1 MKNSDSE
8 KNDLY
13 NELLITLSIN
23 CEECCGICCTALY
36 YTKMDGFPEDK
47 AAGKPCGNLRDDFKC
62 SIHNNLVDY
71 KLKGCMA
78 YDCFGAGQKVT
89 QEIYRGHDWKKNP
102 EVADQ
107 MFQVFLIVYQ
117 LHQMLWYL
125 IQAKTI
131 LIDNTIKI
139 DVNNLI
145 EQNDKM
151 TLMGPEEI
159 IKLDLEQYKDRVNH
173 ILKETCKAVHSEI
186 ADNNHSMDCMGKSFK
201 KQNLD
206 GKDFSMKLLIAA
218 NFEGCSLNRTNFLG
232 ADMRDVNLK
241 NTDLRKSLFLTQMQ
255 MNTAIGNDNTKL
267 PEYLTMP
274 ETWLQNKEF

>member
-1 MKNSDSE
+1 MIQPDENKR
-8 KNDLY
+8 Y
-13 NELLITLSIN
+13 NELLKTLSIN

-62 SIHNNLVDY
+62 SIHNNLVEY

-89 QEIYRGHDWKKNP
+89 QEIYGGLDWKKNP

-125 IQAKTI
+125 IQARRI
-131 LIDNTIKI
+131 IADNSMKNDI
-139 DVNNLI
+139 NNLI
-145 EQNDKM
+145 EENGKM
-151 TLMGPEEI
+151 TQMRPEGI
-159 IKLDLEQYKDRVNH
+159 IKLDWEQYRDRVNRV
-173 ILKETCKAVHSEI
+173 LKETCKAVHSEI
-186 ADNNHSMDCMGKSFK
+186 TDNNHSIDCMGQSFK

-232 ADMRDVNLK
+232 ADMRDTNFRD
-241 NTDLRKSLFLTQMQ
+241 TDLSKSLFLTQMQ
-255 MNTAIGNDNTKL
+255 INTAMGNCHTKL

-274 ETWLQNKEF
+274 ETWLQ